1 MTDAQDHDAPSP
13 QHPAEHVTTLWVDA
27 DACPRAAR
35 DLLVRAAERTATPTW
50 FVANHQVPLP
60 RSLHVKA
67 LSVPQGADAADQLI
81 VERAHPGDM
90 VITSD
95 LPLALEAIEKGALV
109 MTTRGEALDGNNI
122 RAKVQMRDFMESM
135 RSSGEHTGGP
145 SAYGQREQRD
155 FGNALDRWLAKIRR
169 PTPRA

>member
-13 QHPAEHVTTLWVDA
+13 EHPAEHVTTLWVDA

-35 DLLVRAAERTATPTW
+35 DILVRAAERTATPTW

-60 RSLHVKA
+60 RSMHVKA

>member
-1 MTDAQDHDAPSP
+1 MTDTQAPASTDSSEP
-13 QHPAEHVTTLWVDA
+13 LATLWVDA

-35 DLLVRAAERTATPTW
+35 DILVRAAERTATPTW

-60 RSLHVKA
+60 RSAHVKA
-67 LSVPQGADAADQLI
+67 LSVPAGADAADQLI
-81 VERAHPGDM
+81 VERARRGDM

-109 MTTRGEALDGNNI
+109 MTSRGETLDANNI

-155 FGNALDRWLAKIRR
+155 FGNALDRWLAKARR
-169 PTPRA
+169 PRPGA